1 MNNRNSKLLNKA
13 KIIKLVTMQSPISRQ
28 RLQEL
33 TGLSKMTISNL
44 INEYVNEG
52 VIRIGNSVSRGVGRK
67 TEMLMIESD
76 SLLTLGIYI
85 KNTKIQVG
93 IVNLNGAVL
102 ISEEVELTKSES
114 ESLFLHKMLTLCETV
129 MTEQFLSRVWGICVS
144 SMGPVDIYGGR
155 IMLGMHFPNMPC
167 VDVINPLKKR
177 WGLPVYLENDVNV
190 SALAEMY
197 FGYGINYSDFLYII
211 VKEGIGAGV
220 IINRQLFHGTN
231 GFSGELGHVTVH
243 QDGILCGCGNRGC
256 LEKYAGTTAITEWYA
271 EQKKINVKWP
281 ELAEMAYKGNSD
293 AIDAIQRMADFLT
306 TGIITAINL
315 FDPQCIFLGG
325 DIGLAMDILIP
336 QIRSGL
342 YRRFSPIGDVHITAS
357 KFPGS
362 SSFIGTAALVMESNC
377 SINE

>member
-1 MNNRNSKLLNKA
+1 M
-13 KIIKLVTMQSPISRQ
+13 
-28 RLQEL
+28 
-33 TGLSKMTISNL
+33 
-44 INEYVNEG
+44 
-52 VIRIGNSVSRGVGRK
+52 
-67 TEMLMIESD
+67 
-76 SLLTLGIYI
+76 
-85 KNTKIQVG
+85 
-93 IVNLNGAVL
+93 
-102 ISEEVELTKSES
+102 
-114 ESLFLHKMLTLCETV
+114 
-129 MTEQFLSRVWGICVS
+129 
-144 SMGPVDIYGGR
+144 
-155 IMLGMHFPNMPC
+155 
-167 VDVINPLKKR
+167 
-177 WGLPVYLENDVNV
+177 ENDVNV